1 MTIMKLFEM
10 IIIFKPKISDEI
22 KRHIMTEYAPL
33 FKEATDCIY
42 FQDIG
47 ETKLAYSCKNYK
59 VGYYVLIYFNST
71 PKWKTDKLEQKLD
84 KDEEVLKYMIV
95 PTDESEEKINKLCSR
110 IDLSNPN
117 KRIDAIDVLLG
128 FTNYV

>member
-1 MTIMKLFEM
+1 MKLFEM
-10 IIIFKPKISDEI
+10 IIIFKPKTSDEI
-22 KRHIMTEYAPL
+22 KQHIMTEYAPL
-33 FKEATDCIY
+33 FKETTNYIY

-47 ETKLAYSCKNYK
+47 EKKLAYSYRDYK
-59 VGYYVLIYFNST
+59 VGYYVSIYFNST
-71 PKWKTDKLEQKLD
+71 LKWKTDKLKQKLD
-84 KDEEVLKYMIV
+84 KDEEVLKYMVV
-95 PTDESEEKINKLCSR
+95 PTDESEEKISKLCSR

>member
-1 MTIMKLFEM
+1 MKLFEM

-22 KRHIMTEYAPL
+22 KQHIMTEYAPL
-33 FKEATDCIY
+33 FKEVTDYIY

-47 ETKLAYSCKNYK
+47 EKKLAYSYRDYK
-59 VGYYVLIYFNST
+59 VGYYVLMYFNST
-71 PKWKTDKLEQKLD
+71 PKWKTDRLEQKLN
-84 KDEEVLKYMIV
+84 KDEEVLKYMVV
-95 PTDESEEKINKLCSR
+95 PTDEPEEKISKLCSR

>member
-1 MTIMKLFEM
+1 MKLFEM
-10 IIIFKPKISDEI
+10 IIIFKPKTSDEI
-22 KRHIMTEYAPL
+22 KQHIMTEYTPL
-33 FKEATDCIY
+33 FKETTDYIY

-47 ETKLAYSCKNYK
+47 KTKLAYPCRDYK

-71 PKWKTDKLEQKLD
+71 LKWKTDKLEQKLD
-84 KDEEVLKYMIV
+84 KDEEVLKYMVV
-95 PTDESEEKINKLCSR
+95 PTDESEEKISKLCSR

>member
-1 MTIMKLFEM
+1 MKLFEM
-10 IIIFKPKISDEI
+10 IIIFKPKTSDEI
-22 KRHIMTEYAPL
+22 KQHIMTEYAPL
-33 FKEATDCIY
+33 LKETTDYIY

-47 ETKLAYSCKNYK
+47 KTKLAYPCRGYK
-59 VGYYVLIYFNST
+59 VGHYVLMYFNST

-84 KDEEVLKYMIV
+84 KDEEVLKYVVV
-95 PTDESEEKINKLCSR
+95 PTDEPEEKISKLCSR